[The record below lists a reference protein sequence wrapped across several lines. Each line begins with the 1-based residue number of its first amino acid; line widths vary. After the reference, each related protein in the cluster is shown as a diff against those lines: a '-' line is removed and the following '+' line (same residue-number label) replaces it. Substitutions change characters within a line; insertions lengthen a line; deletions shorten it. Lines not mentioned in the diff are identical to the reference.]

1 MSASLNLHRLQQV
14 DRQID
19 HAQTRVAAIRKLMEN
34 DTELR
39 DALSRVDAAKAE
51 YQTAER
57 GLKQSELDAQAQQIK
72 IQQTD
77 ASLYS
82 GSVHNPKELQ
92 DLQNDITS
100 LKRYLSTLEERE
112 LEAMQRAETTEAALK
127 QATPDLELIQAKR
140 GNEHRKLFDEQ
151 AALSKDLERLSSER
165 QATISA
171 VESQILEMYDN
182 LRQQKRGIAV
192 AEVSDNSCMACGTTL
207 TASLQQNARSVSKLE
222 YCPSCGRILYAG

>member
-1 MSASLNLHRLQQV
+1 MSASLSLYRLQQV

-19 HAQTRVAAIRKLMEN
+19 QVQTRLAAIRKTLEN
-34 DTELR
+34 DAELR
-39 DALSRVDAAKAE
+39 DALSRVDATKAE

-57 GLKQSELDAQAQQIK
+57 KLKQSEVDVQAQQIK

-92 DLQNDITS
+92 DLQNDVAA
-100 LKRYLSTLEERE
+100 LKRHLTTLEERE
-112 LEAMQRAETTEAALK
+112 LEAMQRAETVEMALK
-127 QATPDLELIQAKR
+127 RATTDLELIQAKR
-140 GNEHRKLFDEQ
+140 GNEHRKLINEQ

-165 QATISA
+165 QATVSA
-171 VESQILEMYDN
+171 VEGQILEMYDS

-192 AEVSDNSCMACGTTL
+192 AEVSDNSCTACGTTL
-207 TASLQQNARSVSKLE
+207 TASLQQNARSISNLAH
-222 YCPSCGRILYAG
+222 CPSCGRILYAG

>member
-1 MSASLNLHRLQQV
+1 MSASLSLHRLQQV

-19 HAQTRVAAIRKLMEN
+19 QVQTRLAAIRKIMEN
-34 DTELR
+34 DVELR
-39 DALSRVDAAKAE
+39 DALSRVDTAKAE
-51 YQTAER
+51 YQTASR

-92 DLQNDITS
+92 DLQNEIAA
-100 LKRYLSTLEERE
+100 LKRHLSTLEERE
-112 LEAMQRAETTEAALK
+112 LEAMQKAESTETTLK
-127 QATPDLELIQAKR
+127 QATTNLELIQAKR
-140 GNEHRKLFDEQ
+140 GNEHHKLFDEQ
-151 AALSKDLERLSSER
+151 AALSKDMERLSSER

-171 VESQILEMYDN
+171 VESQILEKYEV

-192 AEVSDNSCMACGTTL
+192 AEVSDNSCMACGTNL

-222 YCPSCGRILYAG
+222 LCPSCGRILYAG

>member
-19 HAQTRVAAIRKLMEN
+19 QVQTRLASIRKTLEN

-39 DALSRVDAAKAE
+39 DALSRVDATKAE
-51 YQTAER
+51 NQSAER
-57 GLKQSELDAQAQQIK
+57 ALQQSEVDMQAQQIQ

-92 DLQNDITS
+92 DLQNDVAA
-100 LKRYLSTLEERE
+100 LKRHLSTLEERE
-112 LEAMQRAETTEAALK
+112 LEAMQGAETTEAALK
-127 QATPDLELIQAKR
+127 QAIIGLELIQAKR
-140 GNEHRKLFDEQ
+140 GNEHHKLIDEQ

-171 VESQILEMYDN
+171 VESQILEMYDS

-192 AEVSDNSCMACGTTL
+192 AEVSDNSCTACGTTL
-207 TASLQQNARSVSKLE
+207 TASLQQNVRAASTLAH
-222 YCPSCGRILYAG
+222 CPSCGRILYAG